1 VTGSAGIGKT
11 FLCCALLEKAC
22 HQGYTAYYVRA
33 PKFFRQLAVAAGD
46 GSFDKLLTKLAKT
59 QVLGIDDWGLSPL
72 TDAERRHFLEVIEDR
87 HGCRSTVLASQFPV
101 DSWHDLI
108 GHPSLA
114 DALLDRLLHQTH
126 RIELQGE
133 SLRRADA
140 KTTPCDQDPYP
151 QAPSGGQRPG
161 QEVEP

>member
-1 VTGSAGIGKT
+1 MTGSAGIGKT

-22 HQGYTAYYVRA
+22 RQGYTAYYVRA

-114 DALLDRLLHQTH
+114 DALLDRLLHQAH
-126 RIELQGE
+126 RLELQGE
-133 SLRRADA
+133 SLRRTEA
-140 KTTPCDQDPYP
+140 KKTPSDRDP
-151 QAPSGGQRPG
+151 GC
-161 QEVEP
+161 QEVER